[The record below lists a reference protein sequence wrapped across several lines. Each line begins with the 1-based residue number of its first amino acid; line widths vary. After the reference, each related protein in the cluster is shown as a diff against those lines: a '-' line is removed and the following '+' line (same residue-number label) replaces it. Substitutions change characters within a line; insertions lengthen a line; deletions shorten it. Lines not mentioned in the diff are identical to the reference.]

1 MSHNRRPEHTGPPEI
16 FYNEVEASKYTSNSH
31 IINVQTKLSERA
43 LELLSL
49 PEDEPAILLDIGC
62 GSCLSG
68 EVLTENGHTWIGI
81 DISAAMLNIARERNC
96 EGDLIMGDIGAPMP
110 FRNGLFDGAISISAV
125 QWLFNSDR
133 ADHNPFRRIRTFFAS
148 LYACLSRGAR
158 AVIQCYPESSQQLD
172 LLQTEAVRAGFTGGL
187 VVDFP
192 NSTRAKKY
200 FFVLDVGPGRNVPQ
214 GLSDES
220 ASNSIN
226 IVSRGRLEVL
236 REVRASKRPPKKST
250 AWIKHKKEVARQRMK
265 EVAND
270 SRYTGRKR
278 RPKF

>member
-1 MSHNRRPEHTGPPEI
+1 MSHSRRPEHTGPPEI
-16 FYNEVEASKYTSNSH
+16 FYNEVEALKYTSNSH
-31 IINVQTKLSERA
+31 IIDVQTKLSERA
-43 LELLSL
+43 LELLAL
-49 PEDEPAILLDIGC
+49 PADESAILLDIG
-62 GSCLSG
+62 G

-81 DISAAMLNIARERNC
+81 DISAAMLSVARERGC
-96 EGDLIMGDIGAPMP
+96 EGDLIMGDIGAFMP
-110 FRNGLFDGAISISAV
+110 FRSGSFDGAISISAV

-133 ADHNPFRRIRTFFAS
+133 ANHNPIRRIRTFFGS

-158 AVIQCYPESSQQLD
+158 AVLQCYPESSQQLD
-172 LLQTEAVRAGFTGGL
+172 ILQTEAVRAGFTGGL

-214 GLSDES
+214 GLSEES

-226 IVSRGRLEVL
+226 IISRGRLEAL
-236 REVRASKRPPKKST
+236 REARTSKRPPKKST

-265 EVAND
+265 EVAHD